1 MSRKQL
7 DTTLDFLKSIDGAS
21 NPLDVCRKLRP
32 LLDRLGIQNFMAGT
46 IPNPGADQRQQLS
59 NVLIDFWP
67 REWTKRYFAKNYIA
81 RDPAIRHL
89 MNQPSEFRWEDL
101 KPLCRSDTTA
111 QMIMDEAADFR
122 LRQGI
127 TIPLLTIEG
136 DIAGFSFAG
145 EKLDISP
152 EDLGMLRLVAT
163 YAFGRL
169 LLIRETPGT
178 GVSLAPRE
186 REALQW
192 ASEGKSE
199 WEIGMIMGIS
209 EHGAEKHLRNAR
221 AKLGVSSRVHAVAQG
236 IRLGLIV

>member
-7 DTTLDFLKSIDGAS
+7 DTTLDFLKTIDGAH
-21 NPLDVCRKLRP
+21 NPMDVCRKLRP
-32 LLDRLGIQNFMAGT
+32 LLDRLGIAHFMAGT
-46 IPNPGADQRQQLS
+46 IPYPGASKTQQLS
-59 NVLIDFWP
+59 NVLVDFWP
-67 REWTKRYFAKNYIA
+67 GEWTARYFSKNYIMQ
-81 RDPAIRHL
+81 DPAIRQL
-89 MNQPSEFRWEDL
+89 TTSTGEFSWSELD
-101 KPLCRSDTTA
+101 PLCRSDLTA
-111 QMIMDEAADFR
+111 RRIMAEAAEFR

-145 EKLDISP
+145 ERLEMSP
-152 EDLGMLRLVAT
+152 EDRGMLRLVAT

-169 LLIRETPGT
+169 LVIRETPGT

-186 REALQW
+186 KEALQW

-209 EHGAEKHLRNAR
+209 EHGAEKHLRSAR

>member
-7 DTTLDFLKSIDGAS
+7 DTTLDFLKSIDGANS
-21 NPLDVCRKLRP
+21 PRDVCRKLLP

-46 IPNPGADQRQQLS
+46 IPHPGADRRQQVS

-67 REWTKRYFAKNYIA
+67 REWTERYFAKNYIA
-81 RDPAIRHL
+81 SDPAIRHL
-89 MNQPSEFRWEDL
+89 MTQTSDIRWDEL
-101 KPLCRSDTTA
+101 QNRCRSDMA
-111 QMIMDEAADFR
+111 ARRIMDEAADFR

-136 DIAGFSFAG
+136 DVAGFSFAG
-145 EKLDISP
+145 EKLEISP

-186 REALQW
+186 KEALQW
-192 ASEGKSE
+192 ASEGNSE

-209 EHGAEKHLRNAR
+209 EHGADKHLRNAR